1 MCARLRG
8 SLSREEEWRP
18 EGRSGMNRNVRLSS
32 LLAAVSGLARS
43 VWGNAVLA
51 AYLYELTGGSNS
63 KAGLADTV

>member
-1 MCARLRG
+1 
-8 SLSREEEWRP
+8 
-18 EGRSGMNRNVRLSS
+18 MNRNVRLSS